1 MPYHP
6 SLYRFS
12 PILTSLHHHSSCHL
26 LSSSLL
32 FTPVLC
38 SRNLSLLVLQ
48 TANVSDLLWTLSA
61 FTDKQLRDAQ
71 QQHQQQQVQSSKVE
85 QVSVDP
91 CFSAG
96 NPHWCLNRKSEGPPS
111 KLPLTQSSLC
121 LVGTAIQTQRYIFGE
136 KSWMCGWNLIRVWTK
151 QSNLVWKHLIAHCVT
166 QRSSRLKHDSE
177 SFTKISVMVV

>member
-1 MPYHP
+1 MP
-6 SLYRFS
+6 LYRFS

-26 LSSSLL
+26 LSSYLL

-48 TANVSDLLWTLSA
+48 TANVSHLLWTLSA

-71 QQHQQQQVQSSKVE
+71 QHQQQVQSSKVE

-96 NPHWCLNRKSEGPPS
+96 NPHWCSNRKSEAPPS
-111 KLPLTQSSLC
+111 KLPLTQNSLF
-121 LVGTAIQTQRYIFGE
+121 LVGTVIQTQKVQFGGKKLDAGVQLHSGLDQAVE
-136 KSWMCGWNLIRVWTK
+136 
-151 QSNLVWKHLIAHCVT
+151 
-166 QRSSRLKHDSE
+166 SSVITAL
-177 SFTKISVMVV
+177 